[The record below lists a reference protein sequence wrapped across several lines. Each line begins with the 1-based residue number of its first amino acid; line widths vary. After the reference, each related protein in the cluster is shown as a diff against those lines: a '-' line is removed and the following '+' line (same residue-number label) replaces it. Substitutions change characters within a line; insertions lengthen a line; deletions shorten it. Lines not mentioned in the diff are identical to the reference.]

1 MSWPD
6 VVFYTLDVPIQPAH
20 NPALFWTLTC
30 KSLVIPL
37 GLQDIHVVWRVQ
49 ILFVPAIGA
58 KQLASCRRESSPL
71 LRHFT

>member
-1 MSWPD
+1 MSSSTRSMCP
-6 VVFYTLDVPIQPAH
+6 FNPTH

-58 KQLASCRRESSPL
+58 KQ
-71 LRHFT
+71 